1 LGYAKTGAGQSKTDR
16 VLHRGVVVVRKKESG
31 GRAQPKANAT
41 RLEQSR
47 TKPPAVNARKLSDTR
62 SWLRMGH
69 LSLLSSMLDR
79 ID

>member
-1 LGYAKTGAGQSKTDR
+1 M
-16 VLHRGVVVVRKKESG
+16 LHRAGGVVRKRESG
-31 GRAQPKANAT
+31 ADVQAKASAT

-69 LSLLSSMLDR
+69 LPLSSSMLGR
-79 ID
+79 IDQNSPNAPS